1 MKHFIS
7 GTFKVISLVLA
18 IAGMGLIGKKRIN
31 LALVIMSV
39 VAFSIS
45 ENL

>member
-1 MKHFIS
+1 MKLFIV
-7 GTFKVISLVLA
+7 GTFKVLSLVLA

-31 LALVIMSV
+31 LALVIMSI

-45 ENL
+45 VNL